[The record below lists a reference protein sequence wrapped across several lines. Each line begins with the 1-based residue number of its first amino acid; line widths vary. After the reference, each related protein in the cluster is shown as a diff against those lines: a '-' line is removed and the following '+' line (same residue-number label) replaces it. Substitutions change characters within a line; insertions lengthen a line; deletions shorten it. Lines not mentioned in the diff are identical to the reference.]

1 LKYYVSYHIQH
12 TKTKMATSTFTTQSK
27 QLNVFSADSN
37 QYLQIV
43 QDGTATNEWHFAVKN
58 SVDNTAN
65 TSIKPCF
72 PTLTFKENGSTVNI
86 TTRLSGLDTSIS
98 GISTNA
104 AGLTTAN
111 ANIAQN
117 ATDIATNATAISTET
132 GARQA
137 ADTSLQS
144 QIDAANTSVAAT
156 IATIQSDHTTEVN
169 ARIAADNALLQASID
184 LETTNRGTAI
194 GVVQTQV
201 DAHET
206 SITSLQT
213 NMNNVLNLSTAE
225 LDSFAEVAT
234 ELNNIGVAT
243 INTRLSDLE
252 AAVAALQGS

>member
-1 LKYYVSYHIQH
+1 LKYYVSYHTQH

-137 ADTSLQS
+137 ADTSFQQS

-169 ARIAADNALLQASID
+169 ARIAADNALQAS
-184 LETTNRGTAI
+184 TTNRGTAI

-201 DAHET
+201 DALET

-252 AAVAALQGS
+252 AAVAALHGS